1 MKMCISEKIQAV
13 NNKVEQNKARHNLD
27 RKTVK
32 ISALWSGNIGKHEFL
47 IGKDVLREKDLLEK
61 AAAIKRF
68 EYSLLGKK
76 LKA

>member
-47 IGKDVLREKDLLEK
+47 IGKDEKKKKDLLEK
-61 AAAIKRF
+61 AAAIKGF
-68 EYSLLGKK
+68 EYSPLGKK